1 MTYHPE
7 GHAAQAPQTIHPSNP
22 NTAKWGDDR

>member
-7 GHAAQAPQTIHPSNP
+7 GHATRTITIHPSNP